1 MSCVRRFL
9 ILVCLAAVILAP
21 AGFAVEENA
30 PVRLLAPAAGAV
42 LTAGSS
48 AEIAWESLAPLPGV
62 EEWEAFLSFDDG
74 VTYPVRVT
82 PHLDRDLQRV
92 HWRVPAVPAKQVR
105 LLLRFGDERRETYVR
120 LPQRFSIVASPGMER
135 DLLLARVSPLPG
147 EPALPG
153 DRGTVSWVEGDR
165 RGGNLRQVVAETLCF
180 RPGFHLPEGHSEA
193 MLADSEEEGPRDP
206 NGRLASRGGVSPLA
220 DLRNPG
226 RGRLLSPERSSD
238 ILLLIQ
244 RRNE

>member
-1 MSCVRRFL
+1 MNRLHRTL
-9 ILVCLAAVILAP
+9 TLAWLAAILLASVGG
-21 AGFAVEENA
+21 AMEGNA

-48 AEIAWESLAPLPGV
+48 AEIAWEPVAPLPGV
-62 EEWEAFLSFDDG
+62 VEWEAFLSFDDG
-74 VTYPVRVT
+74 ATYPARVT

-135 DLLLARVSPLPG
+135 DLLLARVSPIPG

-153 DRGTVSWVEGDR
+153 NRGTVSWVEGDR
-165 RGGNLRQVVAETLCF
+165 HGGNLRQVVAETLCF
-180 RPGFHLPEGHSEA
+180 RPGIHLPERHSEA
-193 MLADSEEEGPRDP
+193 VLADSEEEGPRDP
-206 NGRLASRGGVSPLA
+206 NGRLASRAGVSPLS
-220 DLRNPG
+220 DLQNPD
-226 RGRLLSPERSSD
+226 RGRLQAPERSSD

-244 RRNE
+244 RQNE

>member
-1 MSCVRRFL
+1 MSRLRRFFSL
-9 ILVCLAAVILAP
+9 ACLAATLLAP
-21 AGFAVEENA
+21 AGFAMEENV

-48 AEIAWESLAPLPGV
+48 AEIAWEPLAPLPGV

-135 DLLLARVSPLPG
+135 DLLLARVSPIAG

-153 DRGTVSWVEGDR
+153 ERGTVSWVEGDR
-165 RGGNLRQVVAETLCF
+165 RGGDLRQVVAETLCF
-180 RPGFHLPEGHSEA
+180 RPGFHLPEGHSGA
-193 MLADSEEEGPRDP
+193 ALADSEEEGPRDP
-206 NGRLASRGGVSPLA
+206 SGRLASRATSSPLA
-220 DLRNPG
+220 GFQNPH
-226 RGRLLSPERSSD
+226 RGRLQAPGRSSD

>member
-1 MSCVRRFL
+1 MSRFRRFFTL
-9 ILVCLAAVILAP
+9 ACLAAVILTP
-21 AGFAVEENA
+21 AAFAREENV
-30 PVRLLAPAAGAV
+30 PVRLLAPAAGTV

-48 AEIAWESLAPLPGV
+48 AEIAWEPLAPLPGIQ
-62 EEWEAFLSFDDG
+62 EWEAFLSFDDG
-74 VTYPVRVT
+74 ATYPVRVT
-82 PHLDRDLQRV
+82 PHLARDLQRV
-92 HWRVPAVPAKQVR
+92 HWRVPAIPTKQAR

-153 DRGTVSWVEGDR
+153 DRGTVYWVEGDR
-165 RGGNLRQVVAETLCF
+165 RGGNLRQVVAETFCF

-193 MLADSEEEGPRDP
+193 ALADSEEEGPHDP
-206 NGRLASRGGVSPLA
+206 SGRLASRAAGSSLTGLQ
-220 DLRNPG
+220 NPD
-226 RGRLLSPERSSD
+226 RGRLQAPERSSD

-244 RRNE
+244 RQNE

>member
-1 MSCVRRFL
+1 MSRLRSLF
-9 ILVCLAAVILAP
+9 ILACLAAALLAP
-21 AGFAVEENA
+21 AGFAMDGNA
-30 PVRLLAPAAGAV
+30 PVRLLAPAAGVV

-48 AEIAWESLAPLPGV
+48 AEIAWEPIAPLPGV
-62 EEWEAFLSFDDG
+62 VEWEAFLSFDDG

-82 PHLDRDLQRV
+82 PHLDRNLQRV

-120 LPQRFSIVASPGMER
+120 LPQRFSIVASPGMEW
-135 DLLLARVSPLPG
+135 DLLLARVSAIPG

-165 RGGNLRQVVAETLCF
+165 SGGNLRQVVAETLSF
-180 RPGFHLPEGHSEA
+180 RPGVHVPAGHSEA
-193 MLADSEEEGPRDP
+193 VLADSEEEGSRDP
-206 NGRLASRGGVSPLA
+206 GGRLASRAGGSTVAGLQNP
-220 DLRNPG
+220 DRGRFQVPG
-226 RGRLLSPERSSD
+226 RTSD

-244 RRNE
+244 RQNE